1 MNRLLALLVVLLLS
15 GIASPAAAHD
25 TWLQPRRTSVSPGAI
40 AQIDLTSGDK
50 FATFDA
56 AIKPDRIAYRAR
68 ASEWQDIRCSAR
80 CAREKIAR
88 ASGALIRSWR
98 RHDMVVA
105 GAEID

>member
-1 MNRLLALLVVLLLS
+1 MSRLLALLVALLLS
-15 GIASPAAAHD
+15 AIASPAAAHD

-56 AIKPDRIAYRAR
+56 AIKPDRIGTARAR
-68 ASEWQDIRCSAR
+68 LNGKTIRCSAR

-88 ASGALIRSWR
+88 ATGAVIRSWH